1 MNISG
6 WAFTANEEAL
16 RDERYNRFKE
26 LSKEEKIKIDSV
38 MPSYGRTTYKG
49 TILNES
55 LSELDILL
63 LCDDGNTCFGGYV
76 TKNGNN
82 FVAAVYTD

>member
-6 WAFTANEEAL
+6 WAFAKNADEL

-26 LSKEEKIKIDSV
+26 LNKKDIKIESV
-38 MPSYGRTTYKG
+38 SITYARKTYKG
-49 TILNES
+49 TLLNKN
-55 LSELDILL
+55 LSDLDILL

-76 TKNGNN
+76 SQDKDK

>member
-26 LSKEEKIKIDSV
+26 LSKEENIKIDSV

-63 LCDDGNTCFGGYV
+63 LWWW
-76 TKNGNN
+76 
-82 FVAAVYTD
+82 

>member
-6 WAFTANEEAL
+6 WAFAKNADDL

-26 LSKEEKIKIDSV
+26 LNRKEDIKIESI
-38 MPSYGRTTYKG
+38 STTYARKTYKG
-49 TILNES
+49 TLLNEN

>member
-6 WAFTANEEAL
+6 WAFAKNADEL

-26 LSKEEKIKIDSV
+26 LNKKDIKIESV
-38 MPSYGRTTYKG
+38 STTYARKTYKG
-49 TILNES
+49 TLLNKN
-55 LSELDILL
+55 LSDLDILL

-76 TKNGNN
+76 SQVKDK